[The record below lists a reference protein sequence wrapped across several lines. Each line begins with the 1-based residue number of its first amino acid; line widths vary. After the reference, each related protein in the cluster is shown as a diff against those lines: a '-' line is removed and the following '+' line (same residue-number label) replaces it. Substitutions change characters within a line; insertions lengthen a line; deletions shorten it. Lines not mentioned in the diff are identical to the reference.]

1 MEEDCYDPSGFL
13 VYLFIVFSAFPHLF
27 YTKML
32 YLESLRVTKSYF
44 GIEVLTFRACQGN
57 LSHFSNKIKF
67 SHFVGRNVWSLTA
80 WELPLPVNVF
90 LRSSSSFVQG
100 LLFLLALL
108 AVDDLLFDSEQ
119 LTIKQVNSMARSA
132 LVVVQV
138 LRSLPNLTDMV

>member
-1 MEEDCYDPSGFL
+1 MVLKFL
-13 VYLFIVFSAFPHLF
+13 HLELV
-27 YTKML
+27 K
-32 YLESLRVTKSYF
+32 VTC
-44 GIEVLTFRACQGN
+44 L
-57 LSHFSNKIKF
+57 
-67 SHFVGRNVWSLTA
+67 VGRNFWSLTA

-100 LLFLLALL
+100 LLFLLAVL